1 MRYPQIALFN
11 HEEAITFPKKERLFE
26 KIVKMRGNAK
36 EIDII
41 ADFDHTLTQHR
52 LNKEKCDSLFGMF
65 VKHDNLPQNFR
76 SELFDNYIKYGA
88 FETDSTISFS
98 QRLEYMDLFYTIQR
112 DLFERHN
119 ITVEQVREVLENSNL
134 VYRAYIR

>member
-1 MRYPQIALFN
+1 
-11 HEEAITFPKKERLFE
+11 
-26 KIVKMRGNAK
+26 
-36 EIDII
+36 
-41 ADFDHTLTQHR
+41 
-52 LNKEKCDSLFGMF
+52 MF

-76 SELFDNYIKYGA
+76 SELFENYIKYCA
-88 FETDSTISFS
+88 FETDATISFS

-112 DLFERHN
+112 DLFERHS

>member
-11 HEEAITFPKKERLFE
+11 HEEAITFPKNERLFE
-26 KIVKMRGNAK
+26 KIVKLRGNAK

-65 VKHDNLPQNFR
+65 VKHDILPQNFR
-76 SELFDNYIKYGA
+76 SELLENYIKYGA
-88 FETDSTISFS
+88 F
-98 QRLEYMDLFYTIQR
+98 
-112 DLFERHN
+112 
-119 ITVEQVREVLENSNL
+119 
-134 VYRAYIR
+134 

>member
-36 EIDII
+36 KIDII

-52 LNKEKCDSLFGMF
+52 LNK
-65 VKHDNLPQNFR
+65 
-76 SELFDNYIKYGA
+76 
-88 FETDSTISFS
+88 
-98 QRLEYMDLFYTIQR
+98 
-112 DLFERHN
+112 
-119 ITVEQVREVLENSNL
+119 
-134 VYRAYIR
+134 